1 MSRITSHPDSFDSQE
16 DSLEVSID
24 PPQSVLESVRSPS
37 YQFPKPPSR
46 FLSRLI
52 SRYCHSTS
60 LYQFAFPSNSYS
72 ALQCTLTKL
81 RGVNTLPRSGAL
93 GANTVCCKLFVT
105 SVIMFFVQWETCLC
119 WSLAYSL
126 DYACTMPR
134 LSHPLSTPLI
144 MLIRTSIEHHSYYR
158 YKIYSYEMPPCMSHR
173 V

>member
-1 MSRITSHPDSFDSQE
+1 MSCITSHLDSFDSQE
-16 DSLEVSID
+16 DSLKVSID
-24 PPQSVLESVRSPS
+24 PPQSVLQSIRSPL

-46 FLSRLI
+46 FLSCLI
-52 SRYCHSTS
+52 SRYCHSSS

-126 DYACTMPR
+126 DYARTMPH

-144 MLIRTSIEHHSYYR
+144 MLVRTSIEHHSYYR